1 MKLIIALLLFSSCF
15 ADSNWMSVI
24 SDRENFQFG
33 DAISEQTHIKM
44 VDLNRIE
51 PTKRM
56 TVRDLLRTSTDKNVL
71 LIIHGYNMSYSH
83 ALDQFS
89 LYQDSFAKKY
99 DLIIGY
105 LWPGGNQWWEY
116 RHARRRT
123 LDELPYRLLSTLS
136 QFKAVSKNVD
146 VLAHSMGCRLTLEM
160 LDLARIPLVRNLF
173 LTAPA
178 VSNVSLQLG
187 QRYHQALGNS
197 KHVYVFHSQNDEVAS
212 YAFPIVEGERPLG
225 LYGAKHP
232 DLLPY
237 NVTVIDCSHCVDT
250 HSGYANAIFFKSY
263 VKKIL
268 NAHKPK
274 L

>member
-1 MKLIIALLLFSSCF
+1 MP
-15 ADSNWMSVI
+15 VI

-56 TVRDLLRTSTDKNVL
+56 TVRDLLSSVTDKNVL
-71 LIIHGYNMSYSH
+71 LVVHGYNMTYSH
-83 ALDQFS
+83 ALDQFTH
-89 LYQDSFAKKY
+89 YQASFEKKY
-99 DLIIGY
+99 DIIIGY

-123 LDELPYRLLSTLS
+123 LDELPYRLLSTMS

-160 LDLARIPLVRNLF
+160 LNLARIPLIRNLF

-178 VSNVSLQLG
+178 VSNTALQLG
-187 QRYHQALGNS
+187 QRYHEAVRNS
-197 KHVYVFHSQNDEVAS
+197 KHVYVFHSENDEVAS
-212 YAFPIVEGERPLG
+212 YAFPIVEGEKTLG

-237 NVTVIDCSHCVDT
+237 NVTVIDCSHYVDS
-250 HSGYANAIFFKSY
+250 HSGYSSAIFFQSY

-268 NAHKPK
+268 KAHNPKPQLFSSK
-274 L
+274 